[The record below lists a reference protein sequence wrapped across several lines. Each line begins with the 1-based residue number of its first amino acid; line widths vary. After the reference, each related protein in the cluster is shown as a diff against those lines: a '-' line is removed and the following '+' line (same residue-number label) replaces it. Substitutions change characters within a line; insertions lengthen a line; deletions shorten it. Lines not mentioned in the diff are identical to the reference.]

1 MFISGME
8 LSELG
13 ELLLQ
18 SPDDK
23 VDVSGVFRS
32 GLNVPLMRRNFQ
44 TSIGRP
50 LKRYREHKGKIFT
63 KEQAA
68 ALARNSW
75 SADPNEHF
83 GLPADIVLS
92 VDDAE
97 RMWGKSN
104 EATPGK

>member
-1 MFISGME
+1 MWEAVISG
-8 LSELG
+8 
-13 ELLLQ
+13 
-18 SPDDK
+18 K
-23 VDVSGVFRS
+23 IRA
-32 GLNVPLMRRNFQ
+32 R
-44 TSIGRP
+44 
-50 LKRYREHKGKIFT
+50 HKGKIFT

-104 EATPGK
+104 EAGPKQ